1 MCKAM
6 NYPNFCKFL
15 LAEVEIVNKR
25 KGITA
30 AMKLTVAGMNGA

>member
-6 NYPNFCKFL
+6 NYPNFYKYP
-15 LAEVEIVNKR
+15 LAEVKTVTKR

-30 AMKLTVAGMNGA
+30 VMKLTVAGMNGA